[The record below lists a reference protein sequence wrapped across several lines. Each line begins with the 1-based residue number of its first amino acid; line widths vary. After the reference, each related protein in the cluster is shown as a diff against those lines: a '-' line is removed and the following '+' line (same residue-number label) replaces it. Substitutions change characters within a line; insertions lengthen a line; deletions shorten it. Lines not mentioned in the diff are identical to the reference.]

1 MNRLV
6 YVAAAAAMTLG
17 LIASDAAADLY
28 RYVDEAG
35 KPHAV
40 SELHMVPGQYRDAAI
55 ADLEKRKAEHHGS
68 LNISQDAAESPS
80 TDPTPNASPTPAAP
94 QAVAP
99 AASSTAESNEI
110 GGHEEFWWRS
120 QAELR
125 RKKLAGLQSQLEAA
139 QADDEN
145 WSNQIYRGGSKHGSK
160 RGPGPGHKRGRAAL
174 LSAADDTDEP
184 TIEELEEA
192 VREAEQDQNEFEH
205 NARSTGVPPGWLRG
219 S

>member
-6 YVAAAAAMTLG
+6 FVLAAGGMTLG
-17 LIASDAAADLY
+17 LIASDAAAELY

-40 SELHMVPGQYRDAAI
+40 SELHMVPGEYRDAAI
-55 ADLEKRKAEHHGS
+55 ADLEKRKAENHGS
-68 LNISQDAAESPS
+68 LNLSQDASKSPS
-80 TDPTPNASPTPAAP
+80 ESATPAAP
-94 QAVAP
+94 RAVAP
-99 AASSTAESNEI
+99 AASTAAGSNEI

-139 QADDEN
+139 RADDEN
-145 WSNQIYRGGSKHGSK
+145 WSNQIYRSGGKRGGK
-160 RGPGPGHKRGRAAL
+160 PGRGPGRDRGRAAL

-192 VREAEQDQNEFEH
+192 VRQAEQDQDDFED
-205 NARSTGVPPGWLRG
+205 NARSTGVPPGWLR
-219 S
+219 